1 MTLVRVP
8 VVKVWLNVY
17 CCYEYTFV
25 LVTQANAV
33 SSRKA
38 EQESGKKKKKK
49 RENNNGRLPTNNKR
63 KRNPSRN

>member
-25 LVTQANAV
+25 LVTQADAV

-38 EQESGKKKKKK
+38 EQESKKKKK
-49 RENNNGRLPTNNKR
+49 NNRRLPTNNKR
-63 KRNPSRN
+63 KRNPTRN

>member
-25 LVTQANAV
+25 LVTQADAV

-38 EQESGKKKKKK
+38 EQESKKKNKN
-49 RENNNGRLPTNNKR
+49 RRLPTNNKR
-63 KRNPSRN
+63 KRNPTRN

>member
-38 EQESGKKKKKK
+38 EQQSKKNKKKTTI
-49 RENNNGRLPTNNKR
+49 EGCLPTTKGREIHRGTNN
-63 KRNPSRN
+63 

>member
-8 VVKVWLNVY
+8 VVKMWLNVY

-25 LVTQANAV
+25 LVTQADAV

-38 EQESGKKKKKK
+38 EQESKKNKNKKTI
-49 RENNNGRLPTNNKR
+49 EGCLPTTKEREIQRGTNN
-63 KRNPSRN
+63 